1 MIRLEE
7 KLRRTRE
14 KASERMPDSALQV
27 LGTHNQDLAE
37 QGRTEEAVGEGDM
50 APGFRLLSTTGQE
63 VQLSDLLVRGPV
75 IVNFY
80 RGRW

>member
-27 LGTHNQDLAE
+27 LNAHSQELEEERRA
-37 QGRTEEAVGEGDM
+37 EEAVGEGDA
-50 APGFRLLSTTGQE
+50 APDFRLPSTAGEE
-63 VQLSDLLVRGPV
+63 VQLSKLLSRGPV